1 MIHVYYL
8 IINES
13 LKVATKSGL
22 KAHSST
28 FNAIIKHLCCFSCRK
43 QCSFFSYSHIFIRL
57 VLNLVWFAEYRDGR
71 EFNMPSNKIVLTAFG
86 KWWSS
91 LNKICLLW
99 VACVLNYCNWKELLD
114 LRWRIAWYSTFCF
127 FCSSS
132 FCLQIP
138 TPPVRSLV
146 GVLFIFTYATPFL
159 HWHQISSRCH
169 TQTTTIATEI
179 FETSLRRAFQWL
191 NRLFARYFIVCCVN
205 EWLSVHNSSSK
216 C

>member
-1 MIHVYYL
+1 MIHVYHL

-13 LKVATKSGL
+13 PKVATKSGL

-28 FNAIIKHLCCFSCRK
+28 FNAIIKHLCYFCCRK
-43 QCSFFSYSHIFIRL
+43 QCSFSSYSHIFIRL
-57 VLNLVWFAEYRDGR
+57 VLNLGWFAEYRDGR

-114 LRWRIAWYSTFCF
+114 LRWRIACYSTFCF

-138 TPPVRSLV
+138 LH
-146 GVLFIFTYATPFL
+146 LFDLSSVCFSFL
-159 HWHQISSRCH
+159 LMLH
-169 TQTTTIATEI
+169 
-179 FETSLRRAFQWL
+179 
-191 NRLFARYFIVCCVN
+191 LFSIDIKFHPDVT
-205 EWLSVHNSSSK
+205 HK
-216 C
+216 QQQ